1 MQRRRPSPRTPHHR
15 TTATTAA
22 VATAVLALAAC
33 GPGPDEGME
42 RSDAARLVVTPADAP
57 ASADANAADH

>member
-1 MQRRRPSPRTPHHR
+1 MQRRRPTPRASHRR
-15 TTATTAA
+15 TTATTA
-22 VATAVLALAAC
+22 VLMTAVLVLAAC